1 MMGSFATKAKAAVD
15 SLREAGQAVGLLR
28 PFLFRPFPSKAFREA
43 LAGKHGVA
51 VVDQNLA
58 PGLGGVIHTELA
70 AHLYGHSGDKPVL
83 VSFIGGL
90 GGRDIEQEEFFEMAQ
105 ITQQAADD
113 GHPPPPRLLYTS
125 SELREIKKMQTIAL
139 HQGGEKCI

>member
-1 MMGSFATKAKAAVD
+1 
-15 SLREAGQAVGLLR
+15 
-28 PFLFRPFPSKAFREA
+28 
-43 LAGKHGVA
+43 
-51 VVDQNLA
+51 
-58 PGLGGVIHTELA
+58 
-70 AHLYGHSGDKPVL
+70 L